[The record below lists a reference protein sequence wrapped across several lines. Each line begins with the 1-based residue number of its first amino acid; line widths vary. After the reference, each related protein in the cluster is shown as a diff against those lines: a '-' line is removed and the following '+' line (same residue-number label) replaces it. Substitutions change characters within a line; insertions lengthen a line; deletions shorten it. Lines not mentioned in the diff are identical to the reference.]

1 MRSASLHEVRQRLS
15 VLLKEIRRGHE
26 VVITDRGR
34 PVARLVPTAPGEPSA
49 RPFPSHRAL
58 RERIQVKGRP
68 LSEDLEDER
77 ADRV

>member
-1 MRSASLHEVRQRLS
+1 M
-15 VLLKEIRRGHE
+15 LLKEIRRGHE

-34 PVARLVPTAPGEPSA
+34 PVARLVPTEPGEPSV